1 MFDYETLKII
11 WWVLMV
17 TLLLGFAL
25 TGGFDLGVATLLPW
39 VGRTD
44 DERRVA
50 IGTIHATWEGNQT
63 WLITFGAALFAAW
76 PMVYAAGFSVLYI
89 ALIFTLF
96 ALFLRPLG
104 FDYRDKLKSPR
115 WRNNWDWGLF
125 VGGAFPALVFGVA
138 IGNLFLGLPFTFNA
152 DMRISYQGG
161 FFGLFSPFGVFC
173 GVLGLAMLAL
183 HGAAWIH
190 LRTDE
195 IVQSRAR
202 RATIVLGLGVA
213 ALFAIGGW
221 WMQTIPGLR
230 VDTIGDL
237 NRALTPFSKTVSTAP
252 GAWLDNMHTMK
263 WVWLAPVLG
272 IAGAL
277 LAALGAARR
286 SGWTGLAGS
295 SMAVTGIIVTAGLAL
310 FPFVLPSSSSP
321 VSSLTA
327 WDAVSSKK
335 TLGIMLMIVTVML
348 PIIALYTAWAY
359 RIMRGTI
366 TLAHV
371 RDEDRAAY

>member
-17 TLLLGFAL
+17 TLMLGFAL

-39 VGRTD
+39 VGRND
-44 DERRVA
+44 EERRVA

-63 WLITFGAALFAAW
+63 WLITFGGALFAAW
-76 PMVYAAGFSVLYI
+76 PLVYAAGFSVLYI

-190 LRTDE
+190 LRTDD
-195 IVQSRAR
+195 IVQARAR
-202 RATIVLGLGVA
+202 RAAIVLGLVVA
-213 ALFAIGGW
+213 ALFALGGGW
-221 WMQTIPGLR
+221 MQSIPGLR
-230 VDTIGDL
+230 IETIGDL
-237 NRALTPFSKTVSTAP
+237 NRALPPLAKTVTSAP
-252 GAWLDNMHTMK
+252 GAWLDNLHN
-263 WVWLAPVLG
+263 WSYVWLAPVAG
-272 IAGAL
+272 VAGAL
-277 LAALGAARR
+277 LATLGAARR
-286 SGWTGLAGS
+286 SGWTALAGS
-295 SMAVTGIIVTAGLAL
+295 SLAVTGIILTAGLAL

-327 WDAVSSKK
+327 WDAVSSKR
-335 TLGIMLMIVTVML
+335 TLGIMLLVVIVLL

-371 RDEDRAAY
+371 RDEDRAVY

>member
-1 MFDYETLKII
+1 
-11 WWVLMV
+11 MV

-39 VGRTD
+39 IGRTD

-76 PMVYAAGFSVLYI
+76 PLVYAAGFSSLYV

-161 FFGLFSPFGVFC
+161 FFGLFSPFGLFC

-183 HGAAWIH
+183 HGAAWMH

-202 RATIVLGLGVA
+202 RATIVLGLVVA
-213 ALFAIGGW
+213 VLFAIGGW

-237 NRALTPFSKTVSTAP
+237 NQALTPFSKTVSAVP

-310 FPFVLPSSSSP
+310 FPFVLPSSTSP

-335 TLGIMLMIVTVML
+335 TLGIMLMVITVML
-348 PIIALYTAWAY
+348 PLIALYTTWAY

>member
-63 WLITFGAALFAAW
+63 WLITFGGALFAAW
-76 PMVYAAGFSVLYI
+76 PLVYAAGFSVLYI

-183 HGAAWIH
+183 HGAAWMH

-213 ALFAIGGW
+213 VLFAIGGW
-221 WMQTIPGLR
+221 WMQYIPGLR

-237 NRALTPFSKTVSTAP
+237 NRALTPFAKTVSAAP
-252 GAWLDNMHTMK
+252 GAWLDNMHSMK
-263 WVWLAPVLG
+263 WVWLAPVAG

-335 TLGIMLMIVTVML
+335 TLGIMLMVVTVML
-348 PIIALYTAWAY
+348 PIIAVYTAWAY

>member
-39 VGRTD
+39 VGRSD

-138 IGNLFLGLPFTFNA
+138 IGNLFLGLPFTFNT

-335 TLGIMLMIVTVML
+335 TLGIMLMVVTVML

>member
-39 VGRTD
+39 VGRND

-190 LRTDE
+190 LRTDDV
-195 IVQSRAR
+195 VQSRAR

-237 NRALTPFSKTVSTAP
+237 NRALTPFSKTVSAAP

-263 WVWLAPVLG
+263 WVWLAPALG
-272 IAGAL
+272 MAGAL

>member
-39 VGRTD
+39 IGRTD

-76 PMVYAAGFSVLYI
+76 PLVYAAGFSSLYV

-161 FFGLFSPFGVFC
+161 FFGLFSPFGLFC

-183 HGAAWIH
+183 HGAAWMH

-202 RATIVLGLGVA
+202 RATIVLGLVVA
-213 ALFAIGGW
+213 VLFAIGGW

-237 NRALTPFSKTVSTAP
+237 NQALTPFSKTVSAVP

-310 FPFVLPSSSSP
+310 FPFVLPSSTSP

-335 TLGIMLMIVTVML
+335 TLGIMLMVITVML
-348 PIIALYTAWAY
+348 PLIALYTTWAY

>member
-335 TLGIMLMIVTVML
+335 TLGIMLMVVTVML

-371 RDEDRAAY
+371 RDEDRAA

>member
-11 WWVLMV
+11 WWALMV
-17 TLLLGFAL
+17 TLMLGFAL

-39 VGRTD
+39 VGRND

-63 WLITFGAALFAAW
+63 WLITFGGALFAAW
-76 PMVYAAGFSVLYI
+76 PLVYAAGFSVLYI

-104 FDYRDKLKSPR
+104 FDYRDKLKSAR

-183 HGAAWIH
+183 HGATWIH
-190 LRTDE
+190 LRTDD
-195 IVQSRAR
+195 IVQARAR
-202 RATIVLGLGVA
+202 RAAIVLGLAVA
-213 ALFAIGGW
+213 ALFALGGW
-221 WMQTIPGLR
+221 WMQSLPGLR
-230 VDTIGDL
+230 LESVGDV
-237 NRALTPFSKTVSTAP
+237 NRALTPLSKTVTSAP
-252 GAWLDNMHTMK
+252 GAWLDNLHNWK
-263 WVWLAPVLG
+263 HVWIAPVAG

-277 LAALGAARR
+277 LAAFGAARR

-295 SMAVTGIIVTAGLAL
+295 SIAVIGIIATAGLAL

-327 WDAVSSKK
+327 WDAVSSQR
-335 TLGIMLMIVTVML
+335 TLGIMLFVVVVML
-348 PIIALYTAWAY
+348 PIIGVYTAWAY
-359 RIMRGTI
+359 RVMRGTV

>member
-39 VGRTD
+39 VGRSD

-335 TLGIMLMIVTVML
+335 TLGIMLMVVTVML

>member
-17 TLLLGFAL
+17 TLMLGFAL

-63 WLITFGAALFAAW
+63 WLITFGGALFAAW
-76 PMVYAAGFSVLYI
+76 PLVYAAGFSVLYI

-173 GVLGLAMLAL
+173 GVLGVAMLAL

-195 IVQSRAR
+195 IVQARAR
-202 RATIVLGLGVA
+202 RAAIVLGVAVA

-221 WMQTIPGLR
+221 WMQHIPGLR
-230 VDTIGDL
+230 LDTVGDL
-237 NRALTPFSKTVSTAP
+237 NRALSPLTKTVSSAP
-252 GAWLDNMHTMK
+252 GAWLDNLHNMK
-263 WVWLAPVLG
+263 WVWIAPVAG

-277 LAALGAARR
+277 LASLGAARR

-295 SMAVTGIIVTAGLAL
+295 SLAITGIIVTAGLAL

-335 TLGIMLMIVTVML
+335 TLGIMLLVTTVML
-348 PIIALYTAWAY
+348 PIIGLYTAWAY
-359 RIMRGTI
+359 RIMRGTV

>member
-17 TLLLGFAL
+17 TLMLGFAL

-63 WLITFGAALFAAW
+63 WLITFGGALFAAW
-76 PMVYAAGFSVLYI
+76 PLVYAAGFSVLYI

-202 RATIVLGLGVA
+202 RATIVLGVVVA
-213 ALFAIGGW
+213 LLFALGGW
-221 WMQTIPGLR
+221 WMQHIPGLR

-237 NRALTPFSKTVSTAP
+237 NRALTPFSKTVSAAP
-252 GAWLDNMHTMK
+252 GAWLDNMHNWK
-263 WVWLAPVLG
+263 WVWLAPVAG

-295 SMAVTGIIVTAGLAL
+295 SLAVTGIIVTAGLAL

-327 WDAVSSKK
+327 WDAVSSQK
-335 TLGIMLMIVTVML
+335 TLGIMLMVVVVML

>member
-17 TLLLGFAL
+17 TLMLGFAL

-63 WLITFGAALFAAW
+63 WLITFGGALFAAW
-76 PMVYAAGFSVLYI
+76 PLVYAAGFSVLYI

-125 VGGAFPALVFGVA
+125 VGGAFPALVFGIA

-161 FFGLFSPFGVFC
+161 FLGLFSPFGVFC

-183 HGAAWIH
+183 HGAAWMH
-190 LRTDE
+190 LRTDD

-213 ALFAIGGW
+213 VLFALGGW

-237 NRALTPFSKTVSTAP
+237 NRALTPFSKTVSAAP
-252 GAWLDNMHTMK
+252 GAWLDNMHSMK

-321 VSSLTA
+321 MSSLTA

-335 TLGIMLMIVTVML
+335 TLGIMLMVVTVML
-348 PIIALYTAWAY
+348 PIIAVYTAWAY

>member
-17 TLLLGFAL
+17 TLMLGFAL

-39 VGRTD
+39 VGRND

-63 WLITFGAALFAAW
+63 WLITFGGALFAAW
-76 PMVYAAGFSVLYI
+76 PLVYAAGFSVLYI

-104 FDYRDKLKSPR
+104 FDYRDKLKSKR

-161 FFGLFSPFGVFC
+161 FFDLFSPFGVFC
-173 GVLGLAMLAL
+173 GVLGLAMLTL
-183 HGAAWIH
+183 HGATWIH

-195 IVQSRAR
+195 IVQARAR
-202 RATIVLGLGVA
+202 RAAIVLGLLVA
-213 ALFAIGGW
+213 VLFALGGW
-221 WMQTIPGLR
+221 WMQHIPGLR
-230 VDTIGDL
+230 LDTVGDL
-237 NRALTPFSKTVSTAP
+237 NRALSPLGKTVSSAP
-252 GAWLDNMHTMK
+252 GAWLDNLHNGK
-263 WVWLAPVLG
+263 WVWLAPVAG

-277 LAALGAARR
+277 LASFGAARR

-295 SMAVTGIIVTAGLAL
+295 SIAVTGIIVTAGLAL
-310 FPFVLPSSSSP
+310 FPFVLPSSSSL

-327 WDAVSSKK
+327 WDAVSSKM
-335 TLGIMLMIVTVML
+335 TLGIMLLVVVVML
-348 PIIALYTAWAY
+348 PIIGLYTAWAY
-359 RIMRGTI
+359 RVMRGTV